1 MALDMY
7 TTAPLTLPAE
17 ISFVDSK
24 NGLTIK
30 KKWFEYGRLLQL
42 IVAMIVNLGAGYALY
57 ELFYA
62 KATGILLAGVIAIA
76 MVVLIIQAIGL
87 WMLYKG
93 ICGLCNTTVIKIDQS
108 SISIHFKPLPW
119 FGAKTIKRDD
129 IVQFN
134 VIEKDYSDAV
144 INHVAYQLQVVVKN
158 SDPVYLLKNLET
170 PEQAQFIEERIE
182 QFLFET
188 KQELPKN

>member
-1 MALDMY
+1 M
-7 TTAPLTLPAE
+7 PEE

-30 KKWFEYGRLLQL
+30 KKWFEYGRLLHL
-42 IVAMIVNLGAGYALY
+42 IVALIINLGAGYALY
-57 ELFYA
+57 ELLHTR
-62 KATGILLAGVIAIA
+62 ATGILLAGLIAVG
-76 MVVLIIQAIGL
+76 VVVCIIQMIGL

-93 ICGLCNTTVIKIDQS
+93 VCGLLNTTVIKIDRS
-108 SISIHFKPLPW
+108 AISIHFRPLPW

-129 IVQFN
+129 ILQFN

-158 SDPVYLLKNLET
+158 SDPIYLLKNLET
-170 PEQAQFIEERIE
+170 PEQAQYIEEKIE
-182 QFLFET
+182 QFLFDT
-188 KQELPKN
+188 KQDQV